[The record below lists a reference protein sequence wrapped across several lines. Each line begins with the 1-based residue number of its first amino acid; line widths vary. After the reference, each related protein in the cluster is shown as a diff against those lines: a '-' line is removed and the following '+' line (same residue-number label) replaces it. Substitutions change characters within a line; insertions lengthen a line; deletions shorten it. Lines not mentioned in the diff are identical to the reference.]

1 MKIFQILIPIYNDW
15 ESLNILLSKIFS
27 YNKNS
32 VYKFNVLII
41 DDCSSEKDTKNLYS
55 ILANEV
61 EILRNEKNIGH
72 GKSIAKGVEYL
83 KKNKQFDFLIV
94 MDGDGE
100 DRPEEISDLVNKSL
114 NNSDKTITANRVK
127 RSEGLFFKFLYE
139 CHKILVFLF
148 TGKSIKFGNYVLIPY
163 SHLSLISDKNDLSVS
178 FSGTVEKYIF
188 NKDFI
193 NSFRGLRY
201 QGPTKMSF
209 LKLILHSFRIISVF
223 KFNFFFRSSVF
234 SSVIGILLF
243 FFPNTFF
250 NYFFIFSIIIT
261 IILNLIFF
269 NIFRYYSK
277 A

>member
-27 YNKNS
+27 FNKNS
-32 VYKFNVLII
+32 SYKFNIFII
-41 DDCSSEKDTKNLYS
+41 DDYSSEKNNKNLS
-55 ILANEV
+55 SVFANEI
-61 EILRNEKNIGH
+61 EILKNETNIGH
-72 GKSIAKGVEYL
+72 GRSIAKGIEYL

-100 DRPEEISDLVNKSL
+100 DRPEEIPELVNKSL
-114 NNSDKTITANRVK
+114 NNPNKTITANRAK

-148 TGKSIKFGNYVLIPY
+148 TGKSIKFGNYLSIPY
-163 SHLSLISDKNDLSVS
+163 SQLSLIFDKNDLSVS

-209 LKLILHSFRIISVF
+209 PKLILHSFRIISVF
-223 KFNFFFRSSVF
+223 KFNFFFRSLVF
-234 SSVIGILLF
+234 SFAIGILLF

-250 NYFFIFSIIIT
+250 KIFFILTIMIT
-261 IILNLIFF
+261 IVLNLFFF
-269 NIFRYYSK
+269 NIFHYFSK
-277 A
+277 T

>member
-148 TGKSIKFGNYVLIPY
+148 TGKSIK
-163 SHLSLISDKNDLSVS
+163 
-178 FSGTVEKYIF
+178 
-188 NKDFI
+188 
-193 NSFRGLRY
+193 
-201 QGPTKMSF
+201 
-209 LKLILHSFRIISVF
+209 
-223 KFNFFFRSSVF
+223 
-234 SSVIGILLF
+234 
-243 FFPNTFF
+243 
-250 NYFFIFSIIIT
+250 
-261 IILNLIFF
+261 
-269 NIFRYYSK
+269 
-277 A
+277 

>member
-15 ESLNILLSKIFS
+15 ESLNTLLFKIFS
-27 YNKNS
+27 SNKNS
-32 VYKFNVLII
+32 GCKFNVLII
-41 DDCSSEKDTKNLYS
+41 DDYSSEKNNKNLS
-55 ILANEV
+55 PVFANEI

-72 GKSIAKGVEYL
+72 ARSIAKGIEYL
-83 KKNKQFDFLIV
+83 KKNKEFDFLIV

-100 DRPEEISDLVNKSL
+100 DRPEEISELVHKSL
-114 NNSDKTITANRVK
+114 NNPNKTITANRVK

-148 TGKSIKFGNYVLIPY
+148 TGKFIKFGNYVSIPY
-163 SHLSLISDKNDLSVS
+163 SQLSLIFDKNDLSIS

-209 LKLILHSFRIISVF
+209 LQLILHSFRIISVF
-223 KFNFFFRSSVF
+223 KFNFFFRSLVF
-234 SSVIGILLF
+234 SSAIGILLF

-250 NYFFIFSIIIT
+250 NYFFFFAIMIT

-269 NIFRYYSK
+269 YIFHYYSK
-277 A
+277 T

>member
-27 YNKNS
+27 LNKNS
-32 VYKFNVLII
+32 GCKFNILII
-41 DDCSSEKDTKNLYS
+41 DDYSSEKNNKNLS
-55 ILANEV
+55 FVFANEI
-61 EILRNEKNIGH
+61 EIIKNEKNIGH
-72 GKSIAKGVEYL
+72 GRSIAKGVEYL

-100 DRPEEISDLVNKSL
+100 DRPEEIPELINKSL
-114 NNSDKTITANRVK
+114 NNPNKTITANRVK

-148 TGKSIKFGNYVLIPY
+148 TGKSIKFGNFVSIPY
-163 SHLSLISDKNDLSVS
+163 SQLSLIFDKNDLSVS

-209 LKLILHSFRIISVF
+209 PKLILHSFRIISVF
-223 KFNFFFRSSVF
+223 KFNFFFRSLVF
-234 SSVIGILLF
+234 SFAIGILLF

-250 NYFFIFSIIIT
+250 KIFFILTIMIT
-261 IILNLIFF
+261 IVLNLFFF
-269 NIFRYYSK
+269 NIFHYYSK
-277 A
+277 T

>member
-1 MKIFQILIPIYNDW
+1 
-15 ESLNILLSKIFS
+15 
-27 YNKNS
+27 
-32 VYKFNVLII
+32 
-41 DDCSSEKDTKNLYS
+41 
-55 ILANEV
+55 
-61 EILRNEKNIGH
+61 
-72 GKSIAKGVEYL
+72 
-83 KKNKQFDFLIV
+83 

-100 DRPEEISDLVNKSL
+100 DRPEEISELVNKSL
-114 NNSDKTITANRVK
+114 NNPDKTITANRVK
-127 RSEGLFFKFLYE
+127 RSEGFFFKFLYE

-148 TGKSIKFGNYVLIPY
+148 TGKSIKFGNYVSIPY
-163 SHLSLISDKNDLSVS
+163 SQLSLIFDKNDLSVS

-223 KFNFFFRSSVF
+223 KFNFFFRSLVF
-234 SSVIGILLF
+234 SSAIGILLF

-250 NYFFIFSIIIT
+250 NYFFIFTIIIT

-269 NIFRYYSK
+269 NIFHYYSK
-277 A
+277 T

>member
-27 YNKNS
+27 FNKS
-32 VYKFNVLII
+32 SDYKFDILII
-41 DDCSSEKDTKNLYS
+41 DDCSLEKKSENLS
-55 ILANEV
+55 PMFTTGI

-72 GKSIAKGVEYL
+72 GRSIAKGVQYL

-100 DRPEEISDLVNKSL
+100 DRPEEILELVNKSI

-148 TGKSIKFGNYVLIPY
+148 TGKSIKFGNYVSIPY
-163 SHLSLISDKNDLSVS
+163 SHLSLIFDKNDLSVS

-188 NKDFI
+188 KKDFI

-209 LKLILHSFRIISVF
+209 LELILHSFRIMSVF
-223 KFNFFFRSSVF
+223 KFNFFFRSLIF
-234 SSVIGILLF
+234 SSAIGILLF

-250 NYFFIFSIIIT
+250 NYFLTFIIIIT

-269 NIFRYYSK
+269 NIFYYYSK
-277 A
+277 T

>member
-27 YNKNS
+27 FNKNS
-32 VYKFNVLII
+32 GYKFNILII
-41 DDCSSEKDTKNLYS
+41 DDNSLEKNNKNLSS
-55 ILANEV
+55 IFANEI

-72 GKSIAKGVEYL
+72 GRSIAKGVEYL

-100 DRPEEISDLVNKSL
+100 DRPEEISELVNKSL
-114 NNSDKTITANRVK
+114 NNPDKTITANRVK
-127 RSEGLFFKFLYE
+127 RSEGFFFKFLYE

-148 TGKSIKFGNYVLIPY
+148 TGKSIKFGNYVSIPY
-163 SHLSLISDKNDLSVS
+163 SHLSLIFDKNDLSVS

-201 QGPTKMSF
+201 QGPTKMTF
-209 LKLILHSFRIISVF
+209 LKLILHSFRIISIF
-223 KFNFFFRSSVF
+223 KFNFFFRSLVF
-234 SSVIGILLF
+234 SSAIGILLF

-250 NYFFIFSIIIT
+250 NYFFIFTIIIT

-269 NIFRYYSK
+269 NIFHYYSK
-277 A
+277 T

>member
-15 ESLNILLSKIFS
+15 ASLNVLLSKIFS
-27 YNKNS
+27 LNKNPNC
-32 VYKFNVLII
+32 KFNVLII
-41 DDCSSEKDTKNLYS
+41 DDYSSEKNNKNLS
-55 ILANEV
+55 SVFDNEI

-72 GKSIAKGVEYL
+72 GRSIAKGVEYL

-100 DRPEEISDLVNKSL
+100 DRPEEIPELVNKSF
-114 NNSDKTITANRVK
+114 NHPDKCITANRVK

-139 CHKILVFLF
+139 CHKILVFLL
-148 TGKSIKFGNYVLIPY
+148 TSKSIKFGNYVLMPY
-163 SHLSLISDKNDLSVS
+163 SHLSLIFDKNDLFVS
-178 FSGTVEKYIF
+178 FSGTVEKYIL

-193 NSFRGLRY
+193 NSFRGIRY

-209 LKLILHSFRIISVF
+209 LKLILHSFRIILVF
-223 KFNFFFRSSVF
+223 KFNFFFRSLVF
-234 SSVIGILLF
+234 SSAIGILLF

-250 NYFFIFSIIIT
+250 NYFFIFTIMIT

-269 NIFRYYSK
+269 SIFHYYSET
-277 A
+277 

>member
-15 ESLNILLSKIFS
+15 DSLSILLSKIFS
-27 YNKNS
+27 FNKNS
-32 VYKFNVLII
+32 GYKLNILII
-41 DDCSSEKDTKNLYS
+41 DDYSSENSNKNLS
-55 ILANEV
+55 SKFSNKI

-72 GKSIAKGVEYL
+72 GRSIAKGVKYL

-100 DRPEEISDLVNKSL
+100 DRPEEISELVNKSL
-114 NNSDKTITANRVK
+114 NNPNKTITANRVK

-148 TGKSIKFGNYVLIPY
+148 TGKFIKFGNYLSIPY
-163 SHLSLISDKNDLSVS
+163 SQLSLIFDKNDLYVS

-209 LKLILHSFRIISVF
+209 IKLILHSFRIISVF
-223 KFNFFFRSSVF
+223 KFNFFFRSLFF
-234 SSVIGILLF
+234 SSAIGILLF
-243 FFPNTFF
+243 FFPNAFLK
-250 NYFFIFSIIIT
+250 YFFIFVIIIA

-269 NIFRYYSK
+269 NIFQYYSK
-277 A
+277 T

>member
-114 NNSDKTITANRVK
+114 YNSDKTITANRVK

-277 A
+277 V

>member
-27 YNKNS
+27 FNRNS
-32 VYKFNVLII
+32 GYKLNILII
-41 DDCSSEKDTKNLYS
+41 DDYSSEKNNKNLS
-55 ILANEV
+55 SKFSNEI

-72 GKSIAKGVEYL
+72 GRSIAKGVEYL
-83 KKNKQFDFLIV
+83 KKNKQFDFLVV

-100 DRPEEISDLVNKSL
+100 DRPEEISELVNKSL
-114 NNSDKTITANRVK
+114 NNPNKTITANRVK

-148 TGKSIKFGNYVLIPY
+148 TGKSIKFGNYLSIPY
-163 SHLSLISDKNDLSVS
+163 SQLSLIFDKNDLYVS
-178 FSGTVEKYIF
+178 FSGTVEKYIS

-223 KFNFFFRSSVF
+223 KLNFFFRSLFF
-234 SSVIGILLF
+234 SSAIGILLF

-250 NYFFIFSIIIT
+250 NYFFIFTIMIT

-269 NIFRYYSK
+269 NIFHYYSK
-277 A
+277 T

>member
-114 NNSDKTITANRVK
+114 YNSDKTITANRVK

>member
-27 YNKNS
+27 FNKNS
-32 VYKFNVLII
+32 GYKFNILII
-41 DDCSSEKDTKNLYS
+41 DDYSSEKNNKNLS
-55 ILANEV
+55 SLFTNEI
-61 EILRNEKNIGH
+61 EILKNEKNIGH
-72 GKSIAKGVEYL
+72 GRSIAKGVEYL

-100 DRPEEISDLVNKSL
+100 DRPEEIPELVNKSL
-114 NNSDKTITANRVK
+114 NNPNKTITANRVK
-127 RSEGLFFKFLYE
+127 RSEGFFFKFLYE

-148 TGKSIKFGNYVLIPY
+148 TGKFIKFGNYLSIPY
-163 SHLSLISDKNDLSVS
+163 SQLSLIFDKNDLSVS

-223 KFNFFFRSSVF
+223 KFNFFFRSLVF
-234 SSVIGILLF
+234 SFAIGILLF

-250 NYFFIFSIIIT
+250 KYFFIFTIMIT

-269 NIFRYYSK
+269 NIFHYYSK
-277 A
+277 T

>member
-15 ESLNILLSKIFS
+15 DSLNILLSKIFS
-27 YNKNS
+27 LNKNS
-32 VYKFNVLII
+32 DNKFNILII
-41 DDCSSEKDTKNLYS
+41 DDCSSEKNNKNFNS
-55 ILANEV
+55 AFTNEI

-72 GKSIAKGVEYL
+72 GRSIAKGVEYL
-83 KKNKQFDFLIV
+83 MKNKQFNFLIV

-100 DRPEEISDLVNKSL
+100 DRPEEISELVNKSL
-114 NNSDKTITANRVK
+114 NNSNKTITANRVK

-148 TGKSIKFGNYVLIPY
+148 TGKSIKFGNYISIPY
-163 SHLSLISDKNDLSVS
+163 SHLSLIYEKNDLLVS

-201 QGPTKMSF
+201 QGPTKMTF
-209 LKLILHSFRIISVF
+209 LKLFLHSFRIISVF
-223 KFNFFFRSSVF
+223 KFNFFFRSLVF
-234 SSVIGILLF
+234 SSTIGILLF

-250 NYFFIFSIIIT
+250 NYFFIFTIIIT
-261 IILNLIFF
+261 IILNLVFFKIFH
-269 NIFRYYSK
+269 YYSK
-277 A
+277 T

>member
-27 YNKNS
+27 FNKNS
-32 VYKFNVLII
+32 DYKFNILII
-41 DDCSSEKDTKNLYS
+41 DDYSSEKNNQNLGS
-55 ILANEV
+55 VFANQI
-61 EILRNEKNIGH
+61 EILRNERNIGH
-72 GKSIAKGVEYL
+72 GRSIAKGVKYL
-83 KKNKQFDFLIV
+83 KKNKQFNFLIV

-100 DRPEEISDLVNKSL
+100 DRPEEISELVNKSL
-114 NNSDKTITANRVK
+114 NNPDKTITANRVK
-127 RSEGLFFKFLYE
+127 RSEGFFFKFLYE

-148 TGKSIKFGNYVLIPY
+148 TGKYIKFGNYMSIPY
-163 SHLSLISDKNDLSVS
+163 SQLNLIFDKNDLYVS

-201 QGPTKMSF
+201 QSPTKMSF

-223 KFNFFFRSSVF
+223 KFNFFFRSLVF
-234 SSVIGILLF
+234 SSTIGILLF
-243 FFPNTFF
+243 FFPNIFLY
-250 NYFFIFSIIIT
+250 YFFIFTIMIT

-269 NIFRYYSK
+269 NIFHYYSK
-277 A
+277 T

>member
-27 YNKNS
+27 LNKNS
-32 VYKFNVLII
+32 GYKFNILII
-41 DDCSSEKDTKNLYS
+41 DDNSSEKNNKDLSS

-72 GKSIAKGVEYL
+72 GRSIAKGVKYL

-100 DRPEEISDLVNKSL
+100 DRPEEISDLISKSL

-148 TGKSIKFGNYVLIPY
+148 TGKSIRFGNYVLIPY

-178 FSGTVEKYIF
+178 FSGSVEKYVF

-243 FFPNTFF
+243 FFPDTFF
-250 NYFFIFSIIIT
+250 NYFFIFSIVIT
-261 IILNLIFF
+261 IIFNLIFF

-277 A
+277 P

>member
-15 ESLNILLSKIFS
+15 DSLNILLSKIFS
-27 YNKNS
+27 FNKNS
-32 VYKFNVLII
+32 GCKLNILIV
-41 DDCSSEKDTKNLYS
+41 DDYSSEKNNKNFS
-55 ILANEV
+55 SVFSNEI

-72 GKSIAKGVEYL
+72 GRSIAEGVKYL

-100 DRPEEISDLVNKSL
+100 DRPEEISELVNKSL
-114 NNSDKTITANRVK
+114 DNPNKTITANRVK

-148 TGKSIKFGNYVLIPY
+148 TGKSIKFGNYLLIPY
-163 SHLSLISDKNDLSVS
+163 SQLSLIFDKNDLSVS

-209 LKLILHSFRIISVF
+209 LKLVLHSFRIISVF
-223 KFNFFFRSSVF
+223 KFNFLFRSLVF
-234 SSVIGILLF
+234 SSAIGILLF

-261 IILNLIFF
+261 VILNLIFF
-269 NIFRYYSK
+269 NIFHYYSK
-277 A
+277 T

>member
-114 NNSDKTITANRVK
+114 YNSDKTITANRVK

-139 CHKILVFLF
+139 WGKILVFLF